1 MQQSKTDSKAP
12 FPIHVWLTA
21 TQVAERYS
29 VSVPTVWT
37 WAKENRIPKP
47 HKLAENTTR
56 WRLSELDAHDDE
68 QAAQGTYVPK
78 KRRGGQSSPGSKST

>member
-1 MQQSKTDSKAP
+1 MQQITTHSEKPSS
-12 FPIHVWLTA
+12 IRVWLTA

-37 WAKENRIPKP
+37 WAREGRLPKP

-56 WRLSELDAHDDE
+56 WRLSELDAHDDKQAE
-68 QAAQGTYVPK
+68 QSSYKPK
-78 KRRGGQSSPGSKST
+78 KRF

>member
-1 MQQSKTDSKAP
+1 MQQSKADSKTP
-12 FPIHVWLTA
+12 SPIHVWLTA

-37 WAKENRIPKP
+37 WAREGRLPKP

-56 WRLSELDAHDDE
+56 WRLSELDAHDDK
-68 QAAQGTYVPK
+68 QAAQNTYTPK
-78 KRRGGQSSPGSKST
+78 KRRSSQT